1 MPQLDIL
8 CSWVSVLVQLVTSDL
23 KSGTDPF
30 WSLWKAVNTLVQH
43 MSIMECWIYSGADLE
58 GRYDLAFVSPES

>member
-1 MPQLDIL
+1 MPQLDVL
-8 CSWVSVLVQLVTSDL
+8 CSWVSMLVQPVASDS

-30 WSLWKAVNTLVQH
+30 RSLWKAVDMLAQRT
-43 MSIMECWIYSGADLE
+43 SIMECWIYSSADLE

>member
-1 MPQLDIL
+1 MPQLDVL
-8 CSWVSVLVQLVTSDL
+8 CSWVSVLVQPVASDS

-30 WSLWKAVNTLVQH
+30 QSLWKAVDMLAQRT
-43 MSIMECWIYSGADLE
+43 SIMECWIYSGADLE

>member
-1 MPQLDIL
+1 MPQLDVL
-8 CSWVSVLVQLVTSDL
+8 CSWVSVLVQPVASDS

-30 WSLWKAVNTLVQH
+30 RSLWKAVDTLAQRT
-43 MSIMECWIYSGADLE
+43 SIMECWIYSGADLE